1 MKMQKIAL
9 ACLLAL
15 AAFSASAKEPENQ
28 VTPMTVNAG
37 NRADFEA
44 VAEEVRGLM
53 TQGGR
58 FEFVTKDERA
68 KIEEAFRRMSLLF
81 QNTDTV
87 DAMNKTDQV
96 AMFNQQEV
104 VNAILKNRDS
114 DRIVCKRIR
123 KTGTNLGTTECLSYG
138 ERERLRRDSLDELNR
153 IQKGSGTS
161 SSM

>member
-15 AAFSASAKEPENQ
+15 ASVSAVAEQPAQ

-37 NRADFEA
+37 TRADFAA
-44 VAEEVRGLM
+44 VEEEVRKEM
-53 TQGGR
+53 SQGGR
-58 FEFVTKDERA
+58 FEFVTKAERGD
-68 KIEEAFRRMSLLF
+68 IDDAFRRMGLLF
-81 QNTDTV
+81 QNHETV
-87 DAMNKTDQV
+87 DEMNKTDQL

-114 DRIVCKRIR
+114 DRVICKRIR
-123 KTGTNLGTTECLSYG
+123 KTGTNLGTTECITYG
-138 ERERLRRDSLDELNR
+138 ERERSRMDSQAEMNR
-153 IQKGSGTS
+153 IQKGSGTQ